1 MWLIPYPSSTSSVWS
16 ATAWVTPDSAAA
28 PKITRVLRCPVR
40 PNSAVSIVMVLTCRW
55 SVSAERL
62 LQPPRPAVGHHLGV
76 DEQRGAPR
84 AGQPLGGTVEVG
96 DGPYVDRRAAEA
108 AADRGDVG
116 RREGDGVQRVAVRAE
131 VVHLGAVGIVVV
143 HHDHHGQ
150 P

>member
-40 PNSAVSIVMVLTCRW
+40 PNSAVSIAMVLTCRW

-96 DGPYVDRRAAEA
+96 DGPYGDRRAAEA
-108 AADRGDVG
+108 AADRLERLGEAEPVVVRHG
-116 RREGDGVQRVAVRAE
+116 QVHARVAHE
-131 VVHLGAVGIVVV
+131 VARVDRNRPLGR
-143 HHDHHGQ
+143 
-150 P
+150 